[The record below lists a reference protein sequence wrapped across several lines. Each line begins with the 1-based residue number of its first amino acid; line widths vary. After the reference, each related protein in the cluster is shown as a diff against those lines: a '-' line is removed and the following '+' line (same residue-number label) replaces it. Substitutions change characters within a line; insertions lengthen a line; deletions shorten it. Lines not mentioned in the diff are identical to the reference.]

1 MEEKFN
7 KAEKNFQN
15 ELNKEKNLCRKYQLE
30 IENLQK

>member
-15 ELNKEKNLCRKYQLE
+15 ELHKEKTKSTKILNE
-30 IENLQK
+30 NENL